1 MSHLKSRMPVLLTAA
16 GVAVLLSISPLAAQ
30 PGGGPGG
37 WGPGMMMGPGMMGR
51 GGMWGGDMC
60 NPRAAGLAQW
70 RIASIERAVRPT
82 DAQRPKLDELKTA
95 SGKAAEIITAACPRE
110 NSHLGGGASRAC
122 GKAAQCDARS
132 GEDRPAEVRGLL
144 FGPDERAAGTPQ
156 LVRPT
161 PVGLAW
167 LAMEPMSAAE
177 PALWP
182 LHILQPR
189 ARRLEHR
196 KSGLPDLRTFD
207 ADLG

>member
-110 NSHLGGGASRAC
+110 TPTSAV
-122 GKAAQCDARS
+122 ARL
-132 GEDRPAEVRGLL
+132 ELAEKRLNAMLEAVKI
-144 FGPDERAAGTPQ
+144 
-156 LVRPT
+156 VRPKFEDFYSSLT
-161 PVGLAW
+161 SEQQARLNSSG
-167 LAMEPMSAAE
+167 
-177 PALWP
+177 
-182 LHILQPR
+182 PR
-189 ARRLEHR
+189 QWGWRGWRW
-196 KSGLPDLRTFD
+196 SQ
-207 ADLG
+207 